1 MSGYIDYLSYQNLK
15 SNTMET
21 LLNQKVV
28 QAIPYAILLGMA
40 AMGIAFFII
49 GLLNM
54 AN

>member
-1 MSGYIDYLSYQNLK
+1 MGRLIQYLRGKNLK
-15 SNTMET
+15 SYTMET

-28 QAIPYAILLGMA
+28 QAIPYAILLSMA
-40 AMGIAFFII
+40 ALGIAFFII